1 MLKLRFK
8 FSPQTMFHLKIHE
21 WAYTIVRQKEEDD
34 NTGVRVFSAKRY
46 RAVRCVFCRDFLLTL
61 IGFSLV
67 FNKKGTIKGR

>member
-8 FSPQTMFHLKIHE
+8 FSPQTVFHLKIHVSG
-21 WAYTIVRQKEEDD
+21 AYTIVRQKEEDD

-61 IGFSLV
+61 VFSGL
-67 FNKKGTIKGR
+67 